1 MKYTFSMLLLFG
13 SLLFMF
19 SCGKSGGGTTP
30 TPTPTPEPQ
39 LAFTI
44 NPDPG
49 TSILAA
55 LGANQDIATSI
66 TSTMPSAGITADITV
81 VKDLDNS
88 SVFSQTL
95 ISTTPNFTFA
105 IQNLT
110 GGTVC
115 TATITLTSKSTLS
128 NKASKT
134 FKLAR
139 K

>member
-13 SLLFMF
+13 SLFFMF
-19 SCGKSGGGTTP
+19 SCSKNYGGTTT

-55 LGANQDIATSI
+55 LGASQDIAASI
-66 TSTMPSAGITADITV
+66 TSTMPSAGVTADVTV
-81 VKDLDNS
+81 VKELDNS

-95 ISTTPNFTFA
+95 SSTTPNFTVS

-110 GGTVC
+110 AGTVC

-134 FKLAR
+134 FKIAR